1 MQTDKKFKKS
11 KDGLLIG
18 LDIGTTKVCAVVAQI
33 EEDGQLRIVGLG
45 SAASQ
50 GLKRGVVVNLDQ
62 TVHSI
67 SRAIQDAEL
76 MAGLKVRQ
84 VYAGIAGDHIRS
96 LNSRG
101 VVAVSNSENEI
112 KSKDIQRVLEA
123 AKSVSIPQEREII
136 HVLPQEFT
144 VDDQKGI
151 KDPRGMCGLRLEAEV
166 HIVTGGT
173 TSAQNIYKA
182 IWQAGWEVEELVL
195 ESLASSYSVMSS
207 EEKELGAVVIDLGGG
222 TTDLAIFYDG
232 SIRHTAVI
240 GLGGNN
246 VTNDL
251 AIGLRT
257 PVEQAEVLKKNYG
270 CALAGLVDAGDI
282 ITVPGVGGR
291 PNKEISRTV
300 LASIIEPRMEEIF
313 SLAVREVKRTNLG
326 QLLAAGVIITGGGSL
341 LEGSVEL
348 AEQIFDMPA
357 RLGRAQGCRGLEE
370 VASSPIYATGVGL
383 VLYGLTQK
391 NQHLSSQ
398 NGKRFSPNLVGKIK
412 DWFNEYL

>member
-1 MQTDKKFKKS
+1 MTKEN
-11 KDGLLIG
+11 LIVG
-18 LDIGTTKVCAVVAQI
+18 LDIGTTKVCAIVAQMEK
-33 EEDGQLRIVGLG
+33 EEPKVLGLG
-45 SAASQ
+45 SAPSQ

-62 TVHSI
+62 TVVSI
-67 SRAIQDAEL
+67 TKAIQDAEL
-76 MAGLKVRQ
+76 MAGLKIKR

-101 VVAVSNSENEI
+101 VVAISNSESEI
-112 KSKDIQRVLEA
+112 KAKDIQRVLEA
-123 AKSVSIPQEREII
+123 AKSLAIPQEREII
-136 HVLPQEFT
+136 HVLPQEFR
-144 VDDQKGI
+144 VDDQSGI

-166 HIVTGGT
+166 HIVTGGS

-195 ESLASSYSVMSS
+195 ESLASSYSVMSP

-240 GLGGNN
+240 GLGGNS
-246 VTNDL
+246 VTNDI

-257 PVEQAEVLKKNYG
+257 PVEQAEILKKNYG
-270 CALAGLVDAGDI
+270 CALSNLVDANDI
-282 ITVPGVGGR
+282 INVPGVGGR
-291 PNKEISRTV
+291 PPKEVSRTV

-313 SLAVREVKRTNLG
+313 SLAQREVKRTNLG
-326 QLLAAGVIITGGGSL
+326 QLLAAGVILTGGGAL

-357 RLGRAQGCRGLEE
+357 RLGNSQGFSGLEE
-370 VASSPIYATGVGL
+370 VASSPVYATAVGL
-383 VLYGLTQK
+383 VLYGQNQK
-391 NQHLSSQ
+391 NLELSNH
-398 NGKRFSPNLVGKIK
+398 NGKKHSHHFVGKIK
-412 DWFNEYL
+412 DWINEYL

>member
-1 MQTDKKFKKS
+1 MAKEN
-11 KDGLLIG
+11 LIVG
-18 LDIGTTKVCAVVAQI
+18 LDIGTTKVCAIVAQM
-33 EEDGQLRIVGLG
+33 ENREPKVLGLG
-45 SAASQ
+45 SAPSQ

-62 TVHSI
+62 TVASI
-67 SRAIQDAEL
+67 SKAIQDAEL
-76 MAGLKVRQ
+76 MAGLKIKR

-101 VVAVSNSENEI
+101 VVAISNSENEI
-112 KSKDIQRVLEA
+112 KKKDVQRVLEA
-123 AKSVSIPQEREII
+123 AKSVAIPQEREII
-136 HVLPQEFT
+136 HVLPQEFR
-144 VDDQKGI
+144 VDDQSGI

-166 HIVTGGT
+166 HIVTGGS

-195 ESLASSYSVMSS
+195 ESLASSYSVMSP

-246 VTNDL
+246 VTNDI

-257 PVEQAEVLKKNYG
+257 PVEQAEILKKNYG
-270 CALAGLVDAGDI
+270 CALSNLVDANEI
-282 ITVPGVGGR
+282 INVPGVGGR
-291 PNKEISRTV
+291 PPKEVSRTV
-300 LASIIEPRMEEIF
+300 LASIIEPRMEEIL
-313 SLAVREVKRTNLG
+313 SLAQREVKRTNLG
-326 QLLAAGVIITGGGSL
+326 QLLAAGVILTGGGAL

-357 RLGRAQGCRGLEE
+357 RLGNSQGFSGLEE
-370 VASSPIYATGVGL
+370 VASSPVYATAVGL
-383 VLYGLTQK
+383 VLYGQNQK
-391 NQHLSSQ
+391 NLELSNH
-398 NGKRFSPNLVGKIK
+398 NGKKHPPHFVGKIK
-412 DWFNEYL
+412 DWINEYL

>member
-1 MQTDKKFKKS
+1 MAKKES
-11 KDGLLIG
+11 LLVG
-18 LDIGTTKVCAVVAQI
+18 LDIGTTKVCAAIAQL
-33 EEDGQLRIVGLG
+33 EEEGRLRIVGLG
-45 SAASQ
+45 STPSQ

-62 TVHSI
+62 TSHSI
-67 SRAIQDAEL
+67 GKAIGDAEL
-76 MAGLKVRQ
+76 MCGQKIKKVM
-84 VYAGIAGDHIRS
+84 AGIAGDHIRS

-101 VVAVSNSENEI
+101 VVAVSNSDNEI
-112 KSKDIQRVLEA
+112 KAKDVHRVLEA
-123 AKSVSIPQEREII
+123 AKSVAIPQEREII

-144 VDDQKGI
+144 VDDQNGI
-151 KDPRGMCGLRLEAEV
+151 KDPIGMCGLRLEAEV

-195 ESLASSYSVMSS
+195 ESLASSYAVMSP
-207 EEKELGAVVIDLGGG
+207 EEKELGAVVVDLGGG

-257 PVEQAEVLKKNYG
+257 PVEQAEILKRNYG
-270 CALAGLVDAGDI
+270 CALSSLVDAGEI
-282 ITVPGVGGR
+282 INAPGVGGR
-291 PNKEISRTV
+291 PSKEVSRTV

-313 SLAVREVKRTNLG
+313 SLALREVRRTNLS
-326 QLLAAGVIITGGGSL
+326 QLLAAGVIITGGGAL

-357 RLGRAQGCRGLEE
+357 RLGTVQGCDGIDQ
-370 VASSPIYATGVGL
+370 VTTSPVHATAIGL
-383 VLYGLTQK
+383 VLYGLNQK
-391 NQHLSSQ
+391 KLHLNGH
-398 NGKRFSPNLVGKIK
+398 NGKRTTPHLVGRIK
-412 DWFNEYL
+412 DWFNEYF

>member
-1 MQTDKKFKKS
+1 MAKEN
-11 KDGLLIG
+11 LIVG
-18 LDIGTTKVCAVVAQI
+18 LDIGTTKVCAIIAQM
-33 EEDGQLRIVGLG
+33 ENGKPKVVGLG
-45 SAASQ
+45 SAPSQ

-62 TVHSI
+62 TVASI
-67 SRAIQDAEL
+67 SKAVQDAEM
-76 MAGLKVRQ
+76 MAGLKVKK

-101 VVAVSNSENEI
+101 VVAISNSENEI
-112 KSKDIQRVLEA
+112 KNKDIQRVLEA
-123 AKSVSIPQEREII
+123 AKSVAIPQEREII
-136 HVLPQEFT
+136 HVLPQEFR
-144 VDDQKGI
+144 VDDQSGI

-166 HIVTGGT
+166 HIVTGGS

-195 ESLASSYSVMSS
+195 ESLASSYSVMSP

-240 GLGGNN
+240 GLGGSS

-257 PVEQAEVLKKNYG
+257 PVEQAEILKKNYG
-270 CALAGLVDAGDI
+270 CALSNLVDANEI
-282 ITVPGVGGR
+282 INVPGVGGR
-291 PNKEISRTV
+291 LPKEVSRTV
-300 LASIIEPRMEEIF
+300 LASIIEPRMEEIL
-313 SLAVREVKRTNLG
+313 SLAQREVKRTNLG
-326 QLLAAGVIITGGGSL
+326 QLLAAGVILTGGGAL

-357 RLGRAQGCRGLEE
+357 RLGNSKGFSGLEE
-370 VASSPIYATGVGL
+370 VASSPVYATAVGL
-383 VLYGLTQK
+383 ILYGQNQK
-391 NQHLSSQ
+391 NLELSNH
-398 NGKRFSPNLVGKIK
+398 NGKKHSPRFVGKIK
-412 DWFNEYL
+412 DWINEYL